1 MSAGGTDSVATS
13 LRCPASHSFDIA
25 KQGYVSLLD
34 PRSAALR
41 ADTAAMIAAR
51 HRVHDAGFF
60 TDLADDLADAAVDG
74 VSWTPRRAPGDRA
87 EMPAE
92 SVAPLIVDLGSG
104 PGHYLRAA
112 LRRVPGARGLG
123 IDLSKYA
130 ARAVARGE
138 PAAGAIVADVW
149 RELPVR
155 SGVADIALSVFAPRN
170 PDETARILRPGGRV
184 VIVTPESDH
193 LAEIVGAMGMLS
205 VDKDKDDRLAAA
217 MSDGFDLVDRHRV
230 TWRHDADAALV
241 ADLAGMGPAAFH
253 RTPDE
258 IAGAADRL
266 AAGGTAPVHGAVGVS
281 VYRPRR

>member
-1 MSAGGTDSVATS
+1 MS

-25 KQGYVSLLD
+25 KQGYVSLVD

-51 HRVHDAGFF
+51 NRVHDSGFF
-60 TDLADDLADAAVDG
+60 ADLADDLADAVSDG
-74 VSWTPRRAPGDRA
+74 VSRTQGHATGDPVAMPTESAAPVIA
-87 EMPAE
+87 
-92 SVAPLIVDLGSG
+92 DLGSG

-112 LRRVPGARGLG
+112 LRRVPGARGMG

-138 PAAGAIVADVW
+138 PPAGAIVADVW

-155 SGVADIALSVFAPRN
+155 SGAADIALSVFAPRN
-170 PDETARILRPGGRV
+170 PAETARILRPDGRV

-193 LAEIVGAMGMLS
+193 LADIVGAMGMLS
-205 VDKDKDDRLAAA
+205 VDKDKDDRLTSA

-230 TWRHDADAALV
+230 TWRHDADAALI

-253 RTPDE
+253 HPPDE
-258 IAGAADRL
+258 IAAAADRL
-266 AAGGTAPVHGAVGVS
+266 AAGGTVPVHGAVGVA